1 MATGRTDTK
10 TRIGYRYRY
19 QAWVLHSYAESNSN
33 FYKLFFQLQQS
44 SPIKKKR
51 RSGRHAGVHFTS
63 AAINENGEGPLRSS
77 TALIGYLFFFFFFF
91 ALQPVS
97 SPCRWC
103 RTHRSSRRCR
113 RGWTAWTGR
122 RQGTL
127 RGERVLLIVL
137 RIITFWEVVNIRW
150 VFHGRHGPTKP
161 EVEPVGVLM
170 QAFERRHFIIGKHRR
185 RPELLLLL
193 LGLWLSL
200 PKTFATVSHC
210 EWTSDHQ

>member
-1 MATGRTDTK
+1 MCNT
-10 TRIGYRYRY
+10 
-19 QAWVLHSYAESNSN
+19 HSLCNLE
-33 FYKLFFQLQQS
+33 LFP
-44 SPIKKKR
+44 PIKKR
-51 RSGRHAGVHFTS
+51 RSGRRTGVHFTS
-63 AAINENGEGPLRSS
+63 AASDENGEGPLRSS
-77 TALIGYLFFFFFFF
+77 TALIGYRFFFSLF
-91 ALQPVS
+91 APQPVS

-127 RGERVLLIVL
+127 RGERVLLIVR
-137 RIITFWEVVNIRW
+137 RIVTVWEVVNIRW
-150 VFHGRHGPTKP
+150 VFHGRHGSTKP

-193 LGLWLSL
+193 LLLLLWLWLSL

-210 EWTSDHQ
+210 EWTSDHTNSWVTAG